1 MRFVVIHDRYD
12 KEKYKVMKKY
22 VVEEH
27 ALYYSVIQIRFFNQL
42 VLLAISIISLVNND
56 FQAF

>member
-1 MRFVVIHDRYD
+1 
-12 KEKYKVMKKY
+12 MKKC
-22 VVEEH
+22 VVEEY